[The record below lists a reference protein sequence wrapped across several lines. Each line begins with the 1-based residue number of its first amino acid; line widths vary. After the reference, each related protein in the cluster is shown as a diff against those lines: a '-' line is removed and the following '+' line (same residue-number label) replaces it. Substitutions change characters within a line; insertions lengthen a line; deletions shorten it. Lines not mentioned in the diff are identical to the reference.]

1 MRTRTSAPVRE
12 GRLRMARSRGAASGV
27 LLILLGIWG
36 AIIPFVGPLF
46 DFAYTPDTAWEWT
59 QARGLLSVLPG
70 AAAILG
76 GLILLGSGNRASA
89 TLGSW
94 LAAAAGAWFVV
105 GPVLAGPW
113 NIGDVGT
120 PTGTSDGMR
129 ALEELAFFSLLGV
142 VIVFLAATAQGRVWV
157 RAAVTR
163 GGRAAGGSGAAAG
176 GYDER
181 ADRGHD
187 RGGTAAAEPPADAGR
202 AEPAGDPGARPHPV

>member
-1 MRTRTSAPVRE
+1 
-12 GRLRMARSRGAASGV
+12 MARSRGAASGL
-27 LLILLGIWG
+27 LLILLGVWG

-70 AAAILG
+70 AATVLG
-76 GLILLGSGNRASA
+76 GLILLGSGNRAAA

-94 LAAAAGAWFVV
+94 LSAAAGAWFVV

-113 NIGDVGT
+113 NLGDVGT
-120 PTGTSDGMR
+120 PTGASAGMR

-157 RAAVTR
+157 RAAVSRR
-163 GGRAAGGSGAAAG
+163 GP
-176 GYDER
+176 
-181 ADRGHD
+181 
-187 RGGTAAAEPPADAGR
+187 AAE
-202 AEPAGDPGARPHPV
+202 EPAPGAEEPAPGAEDPAGAERPAPSDPGPEPGARVPSRSAGRGPRAGRRPA

>member
-1 MRTRTSAPVRE
+1 MPTLNMRTRGSATARE
-12 GRLRMARSRGAASGV
+12 GRFRMRRSRGAVTGV
-27 LLILLGIWG
+27 LLVLLGVWG
-36 AIIPFVGPLF
+36 ALIPFIGPLF

-70 AAAILG
+70 AATVLG

-120 PTGTSDGMR
+120 PTGTSEGMR

-142 VIVFLAATAQGRVWV
+142 VIVFLAATAQGRTWA
-157 RAAVTR
+157 RAAAVR
-163 GGRAAGGSGAAAG
+163 REPVVDEPAAAG
-176 GYDER
+176 VPDGRPAHE
-181 ADRGHD
+181 AGPDR
-187 RGGTAAAEPPADAGR
+187 
-202 AEPAGDPGARPHPV
+202 PAGTGRSEPVGDHAAHPHPA